1 MFKKSKNLGKGRTN
15 NPNQCL
21 NKCKVTTKIFSV
33 DFLDNCVH
41 GYNSPEQERMCWIQL
56 LEEEVSAAAEGWQDG
71 QEEGIHGWQMC
82 LDISDIM

>member
-1 MFKKSKNLGKGRTN
+1 M
-15 NPNQCL
+15 
-21 NKCKVTTKIFSV
+21 TTRILSV

-56 LEEEVSAAAEGWQDG
+56 LEEEVSAAEEGRQDG
-71 QEEGIHGWQMC
+71 QEEGIYCRQMC

>member
-21 NKCKVTTKIFSV
+21 NKCKVTTRILSV

-41 GYNSPEQERMCWIQL
+41 GHIILQNKNGCVGYNFRKKKCQL
-56 LEEEVSAAAEGWQDG
+56 LRRVGRMVKKRGSTAGK
-71 QEEGIHGWQMC
+71 C
-82 LDISDIM
+82 V